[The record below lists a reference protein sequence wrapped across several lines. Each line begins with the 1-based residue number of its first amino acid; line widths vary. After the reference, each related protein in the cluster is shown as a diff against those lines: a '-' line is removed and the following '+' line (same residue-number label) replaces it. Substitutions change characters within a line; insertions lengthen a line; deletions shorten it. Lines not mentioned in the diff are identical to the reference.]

1 METHRPRSAAARK
14 ANQRL
19 VQLHGAQLAA
29 FFQAVADD
37 RVPPAALA
45 EELARVAEQLRDLQV
60 CVERAYPMGSGD
72 RRWSVT
78 R

>member
-1 METHRPRSAAARK
+1 METHRPRTAAARR

-19 VQLHGAQLAA
+19 VKLHGAQLAA

-37 RVPPAALA
+37 RVPPAVLA
-45 EELARVAEQLRDLQV
+45 EELARVAEQLRDLQA
-60 CVERAYPMGSGD
+60 CVDRAYPTGAGTG
-72 RRWSVT
+72 RWSVT